1 MNFKDLALDFINY
14 LFLLGLIIFF
24 LLYIILGD
32 RFAFF
37 TEFFKSIVPLAF
49 FGVPFLIIIKLRRES
64 CKKYRKEDK
73 LNEIILYL
81 SKLDKL
87 KDKIVI
93 ISAALLIIVIAI
105 IDGDINTIDIAQ
117 AIIFFI
123 TIFFWRLIL
132 FRRKDELSGLSY
144 ITLFDKVKDEVV
156 VFLMPII
163 IIAIALLGKE
173 VNLVDFFQA
182 LVTFLIIFGW
192 HMIMFRKAD

>member
-1 MNFKDLALDFINY
+1 MKLKDLILDFINY

-37 TEFFKSIVPLAF
+37 IEFFKSIVPLAF
-49 FGVPFLIIIKLRRES
+49 FGIPFLIIIKFRRES

-81 SKLDKL
+81 NKLDKL

-93 ISAALLIIVIAI
+93 VFAALLIIVIAI
-105 IDGDINTIDIAQ
+105 IDGDINTIDIVQ
-117 AIIFFI
+117 AIVFFI
-123 TIFFWRLIL
+123 IIFFWRLIL
-132 FRRKDELSGLSY
+132 FKRKDELSGLSY
-144 ITLFDKVKDEVV
+144 ITLFDKVKDEFV

-173 VNLVDFFQA
+173 INLVDFFQA
-182 LVTFLIIFGW
+182 LVAFLIIFGW